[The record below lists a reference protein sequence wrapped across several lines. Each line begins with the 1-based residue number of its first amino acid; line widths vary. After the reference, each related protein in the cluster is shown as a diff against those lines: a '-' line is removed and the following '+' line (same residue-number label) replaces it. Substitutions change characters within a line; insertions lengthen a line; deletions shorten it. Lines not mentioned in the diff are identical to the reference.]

1 MTSIFETLRETHPYR
16 LLLIATLALVVLAQ
30 GVAMVMLTRSQVQKA
45 QLREAAGAVAPH
57 GRPRRRARRCQAAGA
72 CAPGRH
78 HAGRVRGLALSAYHP
93 CVSRCAR

>member
-45 QLREAAGAVAPH
+45 ELREAQERSLRTAALAAERAAVKPQAP
-57 GRPRRRARRCQAAGA
+57 ARQGGVMQVGYVA
-72 CAPGRH
+72 
-78 HAGRVRGLALSAYHP
+78 
-93 CVSRCAR
+93 SR